1 MPVLNPI
8 QPPLAADL
16 PTNWQPNQIVSPDGV
31 SAGLSEQHGYNYL
44 MEQVNAAQQGVNAL
58 GQAINGLPEPDE
70 VGGYFQIPQGDNL
83 PADERQPNSLYG
95 QILTDY
101 TAGPSPV
108 SGLSAAP
115 LAAPAPAAAPT
126 AAPRAA
132 APRAAGASRRLGDV
146 AVDTIVKL
154 NESGSPVNYIV
165 VQQGKPASGN
175 YDDSCNGTWV
185 RRKDIHS
192 NRQWHTSD
200 VNDYANSSNHQW
212 LNNESSG
219 FLSLLDPDIRAAIK
233 TVKIPYRPGS
243 GSSYSVSS
251 GANGL
256 SCKVFLLSMKEVGL
270 TPSYSPTEGATLEYF
285 SGGGNSQRVANLN
298 GSPARWWS
306 RSPYCSVYGN
316 YACSVE
322 ADGTADRWGCSRSY
336 GCCPAFILDSELLV
350 SDDGTVLTNEPPTA
364 PGSIEV
370 TGIVSGGSAAI
381 TLTAATDPDGTIA
394 SYVYERSVDGGQ
406 FTQIANV
413 NSLITTDN
421 IQSSWGTVAY
431 RAAAVDN
438 LGLQGPYVTSE
449 TYTVNTGWVIVGGP
463 VSNLGVQD
471 APFVLPLVVNVT
483 GGSGVT
489 GINLQV
495 LLDGAQIFN
504 DALNQGA
511 SVALPIDTRA
521 MASGQHEIQA
531 IAEKEDYLSASVAWY
546 FVVPSMAMPEGGYVA
561 QLQDDSGNP
570 IFPPT
575 FARNVMGPNGK
586 SVQTEL
592 DELASAHKGTV
603 GHLAFVDAVLGPAT
617 YNLTRASATT
627 YAYQYFAPAAADT
640 SSQALVSVY
649 PSYTGSIGSLLTA
662 SSGSLDFNVP
672 SNGILSLWQYVVDVT
687 PPASTDPTVNFT
699 PLIQPQ
705 VVTAST
711 NTGNTASDLNAALT
725 AMMKAFPAQN
735 YYTIVD
741 AMNSGITYYVASQ
754 AIITATTPSASVA
767 YVSSANPTTWYQG
780 VQLTFVDTSNMPSQ
794 FSYMSAP
801 IVTAATSANPVT
813 AGDSLNATLTAMIK
827 AQPGYNRYMLEDGSG
842 DLYYICSPTQI
853 TAGSVSAAGVLYCT
867 TDGTYYN
874 GESLTLAPPP
884 EPTLEVT
891 E

>member
-31 SAGLSEQHGYNYL
+31 SAGLSEQHGYNHL
-44 MEQVNAAQQGVNAL
+44 MEQVNAAQRGVNAL

-83 PADERQPNSLYG
+83 PPTERQPNSLYG
-95 QILTDY
+95 HVLTDY
-101 TAGPSPV
+101 TAGPAPV

-115 LAAPAPAAAPT
+115 LAA
-126 AAPRAA
+126 APRAA
-132 APRAAGASRRLGDV
+132 APLAAGASRRLGDV
-146 AVDTIVKL
+146 AVGTIVKL
-154 NESGSPVNYIV
+154 NLNSTPWDIRILHQGNPNPALYDGSC
-165 VQQGKPASGN
+165 
-175 YDDSCNGTWV
+175 DGTWV
-185 RRKDIHS
+185 CLEKIYSTRAWD
-192 NRQWHTSD
+192 
-200 VNDYANSSNHQW
+200 SSNNDLKNSDIMAW
-212 LNNESSG
+212 LNG
-219 FLSLLDPDIRAAIK
+219 DFLNMFDPDIRAAIK
-233 TVKIPYRPGS
+233 QVKIPYVNGPG
-243 GSSYSVSS
+243 GSAVAS

-256 SCKVFLLSMKEVGL
+256 SCKIFL
-270 TPSYSPTEGATLEYF
+270 PSGYELGWTKSDNSYFPQDGAKLDYF
-285 SGGGNSQRVANLN
+285 TAGTGSAANKKRIAKYN
-298 GSPARWWS
+298 GSATSWWT
-306 RSPYCSVYGN
+306 RSPDMN
-316 YACSVE
+316 YSNYVWNVHS
-322 ADGTADRWGCSRSY
+322 DGSY
-336 GCCPAFILDSELLV
+336 YYWFCNFTCGVRPAFILPSELLV
-350 SDDGTVLTNEPPTA
+350 SDDGTVSTNEPPTA

-370 TGIVSGGSAAI
+370 TGIVGGGSAAI
-381 TLTAATDPDGTIA
+381 TLTAATDPDGTVE
-394 SYVYERSVDGGQ
+394 SYRYERQVDGGAWTQ
-406 FTQIANV
+406 FADTS
-413 NSLITTDN
+413 SLSQTDAV
-421 IQSSWGTVAY
+421 SSEWGTVAY
-431 RAAAVDN
+431 RAAAVDDK
-438 LGLQGPYVTSE
+438 GSQGPYVTSE
-449 TYTVNTGWVIVGGP
+449 TYTVNSGWVIVGGP

-471 APFVLPLVVNVT
+471 APFVLPLGVNVT

-617 YNLTRASATT
+617 YNLTRASAAT

-649 PSYTGSIGSLLTA
+649 PSYTGSIGTLLTA

-672 SNGILSLWQYVVDVT
+672 SNGILALWEYVVDVT

-699 PLIQPQ
+699 TLIQPQ
-705 VVTAST
+705 VVTAAA

-735 YYTIVD
+735 YYAITD
-741 AMNSGITYYVASQ
+741 AMDSGVTYYVASQ
-754 AIITATTPSASVA
+754 AIITAATPSASVA
-767 YVSSANPTTWYQG
+767 YVTSANPTTWYQG
-780 VQLTFVDTSNMPSQ
+780 VQLTFVDTSNMPAQ

-827 AQPGYNRYMLEDGSG
+827 AQPTYNRYMLEDGSG

-884 EPTLEVT
+884 EPTPEVT

>member
-31 SAGLSEQHGYNYL
+31 SAGLSEQHGFNYL

-83 PADERQPNSLYG
+83 PPASRQPNSLYG
-95 QILTDY
+95 QTLTDY

-132 APRAAGASRRLGDV
+132 APLAAGASRQLGDV
-146 AVDTIVKL
+146 TVGTVVKVK
-154 NESGSPVNYIV
+154 ESGDLVNYIV
-165 VQQGKPASGN
+165 VQQGSPSKLYYGFEN
-175 YDDSCNGTWV
+175 VTWLL
-185 RRKDIHS
+185 RQDIHS
-192 NRQWHTSD
+192 NRNWN
-200 VNDYANSSNHQW
+200 NDDNAYGSSNINSW
-212 LNNESSG
+212 LNGNYLNLFG
-219 FLSLLDPDIRAAIK
+219 ANIREHIK
-233 TVKIPYRPGS
+233 TVRIPYAARSNGEN
-243 GSSYSVSS
+243 VQT

-256 SCKVFLLSMKEVGL
+256 SCK
-270 TPSYSPTEGATLEYF
+270 
-285 SGGGNSQRVANLN
+285 
-298 GSPARWWS
+298 
-306 RSPYCSVYGN
+306 
-316 YACSVE
+316 
-322 ADGTADRWGCSRSY
+322 
-336 GCCPAFILDSELLV
+336 AFILSSDEIDYSGDLGTQLSYFVGNDYSKRVAKLNGVKTSWWTRTAQETGSGRTDYAFYIDKSGYVIRGYSWSEYGIRPVLPMSNDLFV
-350 SDDGTVLTNEPPTA
+350 LDDGTVTDNQPPTA
-364 PGSIEV
+364 PGSIEATNV
-370 TGIVSGGSAAI
+370 VSGGSATVTI
-381 TLTAATDPDGTIA
+381 TAATDPDGTIA

-406 FTQIANV
+406 FTQFASV
-413 NSLITTDN
+413 NSLTTTDS

-438 LGLQGPYVTSE
+438 YGSQGPYVTSE
-449 TYTVNTGWVIVGGP
+449 TYTVNTGWVVVGGP

-511 SVALPIDTRA
+511 SVSLPIDTRA

-575 FARNVMGPNGK
+575 FARNVMGTNGK

-711 NTGNTASDLNAALT
+711 NTGNTASDLNAAIT

-780 VQLTFVDTSNMPSQ
+780 VQLTFVDTSNMPAQ

-827 AQPGYNRYMLEDGSG
+827 AQPTYNRYMLEDGSG

>member
-31 SAGLSEQHGYNYL
+31 SAGLSEQHGFNYL

-83 PADERQPNSLYG
+83 PPASRQPNSLYG
-95 QILTDY
+95 QVLTDY
-101 TAGPSPV
+101 TAGPAPV

-115 LAAPAPAAAPT
+115 LAAPAPAPAAAPA

-132 APRAAGASRRLGDV
+132 APLEAGASRRLGDV
-146 AVDTIVKL
+146 AVGTIVKL
-154 NESGSPVNYIV
+154 NESGDPVNYIV
-165 VQQGKPASGN
+165 VQQGSPSSAYVGFENVTTVLRENIHSKRAWDSGN
-175 YDDSCNGTWV
+175 DNAYGS
-185 RRKDIHS
+185 S
-192 NRQWHTSD
+192 S
-200 VNDYANSSNHQW
+200 VNTW
-212 LNNESSG
+212 LNGAYLN
-219 FLSLLDPDIRAAIK
+219 LLDENLRAEVQP
-233 TVKIPYRPGS
+233 VKIPYTKKAQS
-243 GSSYSVSS
+243 FDVSS
-251 GANGL
+251 GEDGL
-256 SCKVFLLSMKEVGL
+256 STKAFLLSAIEVNLKASNTAIMG
-270 TPSYSPTEGATLEYF
+270 TQLEYF
-285 SGGGNSQRVANLN
+285 VRANNSKRIATLNNSAETWWLRSPYATDNISARYITSEGNLN
-298 GSPARWWS
+298 GNHSKDAGVGVRPALPLNS
-306 RSPYCSVYGN
+306 NLYVL
-316 YACSVE
+316 
-322 ADGTADRWGCSRSY
+322 ADGTL
-336 GCCPAFILDSELLV
+336 I
-350 SDDGTVLTNEPPTA
+350 TNQPPTA
-364 PGSIEV
+364 PGSITADNV
-370 TGIVSGGSAAI
+370 IGNQQATI

-394 SYVYERSVDGGQ
+394 SYVYERSVDDGQ
-406 FTQIANV
+406 FTRFANV
-413 NSLITTDN
+413 NSLTTTDS

-438 LGLQGPYVTSE
+438 NGAQGPYVTSE
-449 TYTVNTGWVIVGGP
+449 TYTVNSGWVIVGGP

-546 FVVPSMAMPEGGYVA
+546 FVVPSRAMPEGGYVA

-617 YNLTRASATT
+617 YNLARASATT

-649 PSYTGSIGSLLTA
+649 PSYTGTIGSLLTA

-672 SNGILSLWQYVVDVT
+672 SNGILALWQYVVDVT

-699 PLIQPQ
+699 TLIQPQ

-741 AMNSGITYYVASQ
+741 AMNSGITYYVVSQ
-754 AIITATTPSASVA
+754 AIITAATPSASVA
-767 YVSSANPTTWYQG
+767 YVTSANPTTWYQG
-780 VQLTFVDTSNMPSQ
+780 VQLTLVDTSNMPAQ

-801 IVTAATSANPVT
+801 IVTAATSDNPVT

-827 AQPGYNRYMLEDGSG
+827 AQPTYNRYMLEDGSG

>member
-16 PTNWQPNQIVSPDGV
+16 PTNWQAQQIVSPDGV
-31 SAGLSEQHGYNYL
+31 SAGLSEQHGFNYL

-70 VGGYFQIPQGDNL
+70 VGGYFEIPPGDNL
-83 PADERQPNSLYG
+83 PVTERQPNSLYG

-101 TAGPSPV
+101 TAGPAPV

-115 LAAPAPAAAPT
+115 L
-126 AAPRAA
+126 
-132 APRAAGASRRLGDV
+132 AAGASRRLGDV
-146 AVDTIVKL
+146 AVGTIVKL
-154 NESGSPVNYIV
+154 NESNNPAEFIV
-165 VQQGKPASGN
+165 VQHGN
-175 YDDSCNGTWV
+175 PSAAYVGLDNNTLL
-185 RRKDIHS
+185 RRKDIQS
-192 NRQWHTSD
+192 NKKYYNQIASNGDRK
-200 VNDYANSSNHQW
+200 NDWPGCDLNKW
-212 LNNESSG
+212 LNNDSTG
-219 FLSLLDPDIRAAIK
+219 YLSLLDPNIRNVIPNI
-233 TVKIPYRPGS
+233 KIPYAVGNGNGTVR
-243 GSSYSVSS
+243 S
-251 GANGL
+251 GANGYE
-256 SCKVFLLSMKEVGL
+256 C
-270 TPSYSPTEGATLEYF
+270 
-285 SGGGNSQRVANLN
+285 RV
-298 GSPARWWS
+298 
-306 RSPYCSVYGN
+306 
-316 YACSVE
+316 
-322 ADGTADRWGCSRSY
+322 
-336 GCCPAFILDSELLV
+336 FILSAAECNAKEDYSSTV
-350 SDDGTVLTNEPPTA
+350 GTVLEYYKNANNSTRIIKFNSNASNYWTRSPRNNWSHGGTPSGYHYVLFKISSTGTPDGESPLSSIGCVPVFALPDSVFVLSDGTLTTNQPPTA
-364 PGSIEV
+364 PGSIAV
-370 TGIVSGGSAAI
+370 TGVVGGGSATI
-381 TLTAATDPDGTIA
+381 TLTAATDPDGTVE
-394 SYVYERSVDGGQ
+394 SYRYERQVDGGAWQ
-406 FTQIANV
+406 RVSQA
-413 NSLITTDN
+413 NSLTQTDTVGED
-421 IQSSWGTVAY
+421 WGTVAY
-431 RAAAVDN
+431 RACAVDDM
-438 LGLQGPYVTSE
+438 GASGPYVTSE
-449 TYTVNTGWVIVGGP
+449 TQTINSGWVIVGGP
-463 VSNLGVQD
+463 VNNLGVQD

-627 YAYQYFAPAAADT
+627 YAYQYFAPAAAAT

-649 PSYTGSIGSLLTA
+649 PSYTGTIGSLLTA
-662 SSGSLDFNVP
+662 SSGSLAFNVP
-672 SNGILSLWQYVVDVT
+672 ANGILSLWQYVVDVT

-705 VVTAST
+705 VVTAAT

-741 AMNSGITYYVASQ
+741 AMNSGVTYYVASQ
-754 AIITATTPSASVA
+754 AIITAATPSASVA
-767 YVSSANPTTWYQG
+767 YVTSANPTTWYQG
-780 VQLTFVDTSNMPSQ
+780 VQLTFVDTSNMPAQ

-827 AQPGYNRYMLEDGSG
+827 AQPTYNRYMLEDGSG

-853 TAGSVSAAGVLYCT
+853 TADSVSAAGVLYCT

>member
-31 SAGLSEQHGYNYL
+31 SAGLAEQYGYNYL

-58 GQAINGLPEPDE
+58 GNAITGLPLADE

-83 PADERQPNSLYG
+83 PPASRQPNSLYG
-95 QILTDY
+95 QTLTDY
-101 TAGPSPV
+101 TAGPAPV

-115 LAAPAPAAAPT
+115 LSAPAPAAAP
-126 AAPRAA
+126 AA
-132 APRAAGASRRLGDV
+132 APLAAAPLAAGTTQRLGDV
-146 AVDTIVKL
+146 PVGTIVKL
-154 NESGSPVNYIV
+154 NESGDPVNYIV
-165 VQQGKPASGN
+165 VQQGSPSKLYYGFEN
-175 YDDSCNGTWV
+175 VTWLL
-185 RRKDIHS
+185 RQDIHS
-192 NRQWHTSD
+192 NRNWN
-200 VNDYANSSNHQW
+200 NDDNAYGSSNINSW
-212 LNNESSG
+212 LNGNYLNL
-219 FLSLLDPDIRAAIK
+219 FDANIRAHIK
-233 TVKIPYRPGS
+233 TVRIPYAARSNGEN
-243 GSSYSVSS
+243 VQT

-256 SCKVFLLSMKEVGL
+256 SCK
-270 TPSYSPTEGATLEYF
+270 
-285 SGGGNSQRVANLN
+285 
-298 GSPARWWS
+298 
-306 RSPYCSVYGN
+306 
-316 YACSVE
+316 
-322 ADGTADRWGCSRSY
+322 
-336 GCCPAFILDSELLV
+336 AFILSAAETGDGTLGSLISYFENDRVSKRVAKLNGVKTSWWTRTAQETGSGRTDYAFYIDTSGNVIRGYSWSEYGIRPVLPMSNDLFV
-350 SDDGTVLTNEPPTA
+350 LDDGTVTDNQPPTA
-364 PGSIEV
+364 PGSIEATNV
-370 TGIVSGGSAAI
+370 VSGGSATVTI
-381 TLTAATDPDGTIA
+381 TAATDPDGTIA

-406 FTQIANV
+406 FTQFANV
-413 NSLITTDN
+413 NSLTTTDS
-421 IQSSWGTVAY
+421 IQSPWGTVAY

-438 LGLQGPYVTSE
+438 YGSQGPYVTSE
-449 TYTVNTGWVIVGGP
+449 TYTVNSGWVIVGGP

-471 APFVLPLVVNVT
+471 VPFELPLVVGISGET
-483 GGSGVT
+483 GIT

-504 DALNQGA
+504 DQLNQGA

-531 IAEKEDYLSASVAWY
+531 IAEKTDYLSASVAWY
-546 FVVPSMAMPEGGYVA
+546 FVVPSIALPAGGYAA
-561 QLQDDSGNP
+561 QLEDDSGNP
-570 IFPPT
+570 IYPT
-575 FARNVMGPNGK
+575 TTTRNVMGPNGK
-586 SVQTEL
+586 SAQTQL

-617 YNLTRASATT
+617 YNLARASAAT

-649 PSYTGSIGSLLTA
+649 PSYTGTIGTLLTA
-662 SSGSLDFNVP
+662 SAGSLTFNVP
-672 SNGILSLWQYVVDVT
+672 SNGILALWEYVVDVT

-705 VVTAST
+705 VVTAAT

-735 YYTIVD
+735 YYAITD
-741 AMNSGITYYVASQ
+741 AMDSGVTYYVASQ

-780 VQLTFVDTSNMPSQ
+780 VQLTFVDTSNMPAQ

-827 AQPGYNRYMLEDGSG
+827 AQPSYYRYLLEDGSG
-842 DLYYICSPTQI
+842 SLYYICSPTQI
-853 TAGSVSAAGVLYCT
+853 TADSVSAAGVLYCT

-884 EPTLEVT
+884 TPEVT
-891 E
+891 A

>member
-83 PADERQPNSLYG
+83 PPTERQPNSLYG
-95 QILTDY
+95 QTLTDY

-115 LAAPAPAAAPT
+115 LA

-146 AVDTIVKL
+146 AVGTVVKVK
-154 NESGSPVNYIV
+154 ESGNQAEFTVI
-165 VQQGKPASGN
+165 QQGRPSNAYVGFE
-175 YDDSCNGTWV
+175 NGTV
-185 RRKDIHS
+185 LFRKAIHS
-192 NRQWHTSD
+192 KGI
-200 VNDYANSSNHQW
+200 YGSSNNYSSSQ
-212 LNNESSG
+212 LNSWSNGTYLNTIDENIRNQI
-219 FLSLLDPDIRAAIK
+219 LS
-233 TVKIPYRPGS
+233 VKIPYRPGS
-243 GSSYSVSS
+243 GTSTTVSS
-251 GANGL
+251 GNNGL
-256 SCKVFLLSMKEVGL
+256 PCKVFSLSV
-270 TPSYSPTEGATLEYF
+270 TEINETSIGNAQEGVALEYF
-285 SGGGNSQRVANLN
+285 KTDSDSENKWAKGDNWWLRSPVTDRDYTNYAHYVDDWGGVN
-298 GSPARWWS
+298 GSAGAN
-306 RSPYCSVYGN
+306 RSTYSNG
-316 YACSVE
+316 
-322 ADGTADRWGCSRSY
+322 R
-336 GCCPAFILDSELLV
+336 CPAFVLPKSLYV
-350 SDDGTVLTNEPPTA
+350 QDDGTIITNAPPTA
-364 PGSIEV
+364 PGSIEATNV
-370 TGIVSGGSAAI
+370 VSGGSAAI

-406 FTQIANV
+406 FTQFASV
-413 NSLITTDN
+413 NSLSTTDS
-421 IQSSWGTVAY
+421 IQSTWGTVAY
-431 RAAAVDN
+431 RAAAVDDK
-438 LGLQGPYVTSE
+438 GSQGPYVTSE
-449 TYTVNTGWVIVGGP
+449 TYTVNSGWVIVGGP

-471 APFVLPLVVNVT
+471 VPFELPLVVNVT
-483 GGSGVT
+483 GGSGSVT

-511 SVALPIDTRA
+511 SVSLPIDTRA

-575 FARNVMGPNGK
+575 FARNVMGTNGK

-592 DELASAHKGTV
+592 AELASAHKGTV

-711 NTGNTASDLNAALT
+711 NTGNTASDLNGALT

-754 AIITATTPSASVA
+754 AIITAATPSASVA
-767 YVSSANPTTWYQG
+767 YVTSANPTTWYQG
-780 VQLTFVDTSNMPSQ
+780 VQLTFVDTSNMPAQ

-827 AQPGYNRYMLEDGSG
+827 AQPTYNRYMLEDGSG

>member
-31 SAGLSEQHGYNYL
+31 SAGLSEQHGYNHL
-44 MEQVNAAQQGVNAL
+44 MEQVNAALQGVNAL
-58 GQAINGLPEPDE
+58 GQTINGLPEPDE

-83 PADERQPNSLYG
+83 PATERQPNSLYG
-95 QILTDY
+95 QVLTDY
-101 TAGPSPV
+101 TAGPAPV

-115 LAAPAPAAAPT
+115 LAAPAPAAAPA

-132 APRAAGASRRLGDV
+132 APLAAGASRRLGDV
-146 AVDTIVKL
+146 AVGTIVKL
-154 NESGSPVNYIV
+154 NESGDPVNYIV
-165 VQQGKPASGN
+165 VQQGSPSNLYYGFEN
-175 YDDSCNGTWV
+175 VTCLL
-185 RRKDIHS
+185 RQDIHS
-192 NRQWHTSD
+192 NKMWDDSD
-200 VNDYANSSNHQW
+200 NRYAQSSINSW
-212 LNNESSG
+212 LNG
-219 FLSLLDPDIRAAIK
+219 TFLNLFDSDIRAQIAN
-233 TVKIPYRPGS
+233 VKIPHAAS
-243 GSSYSVSS
+243 SS
-251 GANGL
+251 GQNVQTGINGL
-256 SCKVFLLSMKEVGL
+256 STKAFLLSMTEVNLSDEWAPVLGVTL
-270 TPSYSPTEGATLEYF
+270 SYFNGAN
-285 SGGGNSQRVANLN
+285 NSKRIAKLN
-298 GSPARWWS
+298 GAAKIWWS
-306 RSPYCSVYGN
+306 RSPDTFWDTKMRCIDSNGDITGN
-316 YACSVE
+316 HEVTE
-322 ADGTADRWGCSRSY
+322 SY
-336 GCCPAFILDSELLV
+336 GARPVIPLNSDIFML
-350 SDDGTVLTNEPPTA
+350 DDGTIITNQPPTA
-364 PGSIEV
+364 PGSIEATNV
-370 TGIVSGGSAAI
+370 VSGGSATVTI
-381 TLTAATDPDGTIA
+381 TAATDPDGTIA

-406 FTQIANV
+406 FTQFASV
-413 NSLITTDN
+413 NSLTTTDS

-438 LGLQGPYVTSE
+438 YGSQGPYVTSE
-449 TYTVNTGWVIVGGP
+449 TYTVNSGWVIVGGP

-471 APFVLPLVVNVT
+471 VPFELPLVVNVT

-575 FARNVMGPNGK
+575 FARNVMGTNGK

-699 PLIQPQ
+699 TLIQPQ

-711 NTGNTASDLNAALT
+711 NTGNTASDLNAAIT

-780 VQLTFVDTSNMPSQ
+780 VQLTFVDTSNMPAQ

-827 AQPGYNRYMLEDGSG
+827 AQPTYNRYMLEDGSG